1 MTNHETYIQRCLQ
14 LARLGAGNVAP
25 NPMVGAVLVYQDRI
39 IGEGYHQQYGQ
50 AHAEVN
56 CINSVLASNYSLIQK
71 STLYVSL
78 EPCAH
83 YGKTPPCADLII
95 QNKIPLVVIGCR
107 DSYEEVDGKGIQKLE
122 QAGIEVITGVL
133 EREAL
138 ELNKRFFTFHTKQ
151 RPYII
156 LKWAQ
161 SKDHI
166 IANANYSAIK
176 ISNDITN
183 RLVHKWRSKEAAIL
197 VGTNTA
203 LHDNPSLTNRLWNGN
218 NPIRLVIDK
227 QLKLP
232 GNLHIFDGSVKT
244 IVFNYLKN
252 EEKEGLLFY
261 QLPAEENIIP
271 GLLDALYKLKIQSVL
286 IEGGT
291 QLLQSF
297 INAGCWDEAR
307 VITNESLII
316 ENGIEA
322 PKLKGHRLP
331 STEKINNDSVAYYE
345 STEPQ

>member
-1 MTNHETYIQRCLQ
+1 MQRCLQ
-14 LARLGAGNVAP
+14 LAQLGAGNVAP

-56 CINSVLASNYSLIQK
+56 CINSVLASNHSLIQK

-95 QNKIPLVVIGCR
+95 RNKIPLVVIGCR
-107 DSYEEVDGKGIQKLE
+107 DSYVEVDGKGIQKLE
-122 QAGIEVITGVL
+122 QVGIEVITEVL
-133 EREAL
+133 EKEAL
-138 ELNKRFFTFHTKQ
+138 ELNKRFFTFHTQQ

-161 SKDHI
+161 STDHI

-183 RLVHKWRSKEAAIL
+183 RLVHKWRSEEAAIL

-203 LHDNPSLTNRLWNGN
+203 LHDNPALTNRLWNGN
-218 NPIRLVIDK
+218 NPTRLVIDK
-227 QLKLP
+227 QLRLP
-232 GNLHIFDGSVKT
+232 ATSHLFDGATKT
-244 IVFNYLKN
+244 VVFNFLRD
-252 EEKEGLLFY
+252 EEKESILFY
-261 QLPAEENIIP
+261 KLSEEENIIP

-286 IEGGT
+286 VEGGM

-307 VITNESLII
+307 IITNESLIVGD
-316 ENGIEA
+316 GIDA
-322 PKLKGHRLP
+322 PRLRGHRLT
-331 STEKINNDSVAYYE
+331 SIEKINNDSLAYYK
-345 STEPQ
+345 SNDSK